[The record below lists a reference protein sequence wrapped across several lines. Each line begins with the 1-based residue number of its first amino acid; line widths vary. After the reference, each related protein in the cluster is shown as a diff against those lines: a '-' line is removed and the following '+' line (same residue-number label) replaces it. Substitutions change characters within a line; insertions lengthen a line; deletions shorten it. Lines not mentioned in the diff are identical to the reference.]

1 MSVSEDCFMG
11 NPFTPGPTPLAA
23 GSPTNGEPANGNPPT
38 AGANGDG
45 RTPVRHRL
53 AEVREQQG
61 VSIRS
66 AARRMGVPMEQVRHE
81 ERAESNLT
89 LADLARW
96 QRALEVPL
104 VDLLVDDEAP
114 LSIPVQKRAE
124 WLRMMKSIR
133 ALIEL
138 DASPSATRI
147 AKMLEQQVLTAMPE
161 LQDVGPWHSVGQRRT
176 QDELGRIVESIV
188 PTSFAR
194 DGLS

>member
-1 MSVSEDCFMG
+1 MSVSDDCYMG
-11 NPFTPGPTPLAA
+11 NAFTPGPTPLSA
-23 GSPTNGEPANGNPPT
+23 GGANGQPQPSPANGP
-38 AGANGDG
+38 AAE
-45 RTPVRHRL
+45 PVRHRL

-66 AARRMGVPMEQVRHE
+66 AARRMGVPMEQVRRE
-81 ERAESNLT
+81 ERPDSNLS
-89 LADLARW
+89 LVDLARW

-104 VDLLVDDEAP
+104 VDLLVDDDAP

-147 AKMLEQQVLTAMPE
+147 AKMLEQQVLSAMPE

-176 QDELGRIVESIV
+176 QDELGRIIESIV